1 MQDIYIGDEGKGF
14 PLVLLH
20 GFLGSSKMWKPQIDF
35 FKDHFRV
42 ITPDLPG
49 FGKSN
54 KAKLHNSIQSI
65 SSLMLECLEE
75 KKINKFY
82 LLGHSM
88 GGMVA
93 QEMAKKKGDKISKL
107 ICYSTGPLGEMPGR
121 FETVDESRENLKKN
135 GLKTT
140 AKNIAKTWF
149 VKGEDAKYFDV
160 CIEVGEQT
168 SMEAADN
175 SLVAFKNWNG
185 IYTLKNIKNETLI
198 IWGDKDKSY
207 NLTQAKTL
215 EKNISNSS
223 LVIFEGC
230 AHNVHLEKIEEF
242 NNTVFNFIN
251 DNLNE

>member
-14 PLVLLH
+14 PLVLVH
-20 GFLGSSKMWKPQIDF
+20 GFLGSSTMWKPQIDF
-35 FKDHFRV
+35 LKNHFRV

-49 FGKSN
+49 FGKSK
-54 KAKLHNSIQSI
+54 KAKSHNSIQSLSNLI
-65 SSLMLECLEE
+65 LDCLEE
-75 KKINKFY
+75 KKIRKFH

-88 GGMVA
+88 GGMIV
-93 QEMAKKKGDKISKL
+93 QEMTKNKGDKISKL
-107 ICYSTGPLGEMPGR
+107 ICYSTGPKGEMPGR
-121 FETVDESRENLKKN
+121 FETVDASRENLKKK
-135 GLKTT
+135 GLKKM
-140 AKNIAKTWF
+140 ARNIAKTWF

-160 CIEVGEQT
+160 CIEAGRQT

-185 IYTLKNIKNETLI
+185 VDALKNIKNETLI

-207 NLTQAKTL
+207 NYAQAKTL

-223 LVIFEGC
+223 LVIFDGC

-242 NNTVFNFIN
+242 NRTVLNFIN
-251 DNLNE
+251 NE